1 MGSAEALAAMVAVSK
16 AAMVA
21 KEGGGQIHRATAATF
36 GYMRPKTRYMRP
48 KTRAAGEE
56 RVEAGCANGP
66 NGNRARHVNRSQQ
79 TLRGATHAA
88 ALSETSAVAIQPWP
102 SSRLLRALAQKRS
115 KHLRPREKYAP
126 VSSCSTPRAHLN
138 P

>member
-88 ALSETSAVAIQPWP
+88 ALSETCQPWP

-115 KHLRPREKYAP
+115 KDLRPREKYAP